1 MPSLFNRA
9 ILLLAAILFLGL
21 SGGLG
26 VVFLKTRI
34 TATGQEIK
42 LLEGE
47 QAHLARTHHS
57 LDAQLAALHNP
68 DSLRLRARELGLS
81 QPREDQIVRL
91 SPIQQPYLSDLAQE
105 SSR

>member
-1 MPSLFNRA
+1 MMPSLFNRA

-42 LLEGE
+42 HLE
-47 QAHLARTHHS
+47 S
-57 LDAQLAALHNP
+57 DAY
-68 DSLRLRARELGLS
+68 ELGA
-81 QPREDQIVRL
+81 PVH
-91 SPIQQPYLSDLAQE
+91 PPAA
-105 SSR
+105 